1 MKLKISSFSIL
12 LACLLASP
20 LRAGNDPAPVNPT
33 GRLTLR
39 EALRL
44 AILQNPELA
53 ASNTSVRAAEG
64 RLLQAGLLPNPS
76 VFTEN
81 ENLIGSGPYRGAR
94 ASENTIQ
101 LSQLIELG
109 GKRAARVRV
118 AQVGKTLAGF
128 DYEGKRLEVLVETTR
143 AFLQTLAAQRRVA
156 LAEETARLADDLVPA
171 IRRRVD
177 AGAANAVEVTR
188 AQNAT
193 ATARIETQQAAR
205 DLATARQ
212 RLAASW
218 GARTPRFDSVAGDLD
233 NLPPVP
239 SFETLASRLSLNPS
253 LARYAAETAQRQAE
267 ITRAKA
273 QAVPDVTAAVG
284 PRYLTE
290 SNDVTVRLNL
300 SVPLPIFDR
309 NQGAIKEAQAE
320 LVRTGQLQQAAATQ
334 LTVSLGD
341 AYRNLLAARQ
351 EIDTLQ
357 GTLLP
362 GAENAFRQI
371 NEGYGAGRYSL
382 LDVLDARR
390 TLVGARTQ
398 LVNAQATYQTALA
411 EIEGLTGQV
420 RQAPAA
426 ARPSTATKPTRP
438 SSRQ

>member
-1 MKLKISSFSIL
+1 M
-12 LACLLASP
+12 AASP
-20 LRAGNDPAPVNPT
+20 LRAGDTPAPLNPAGT
-33 GRLTLR
+33 LTLR

-44 AILQNPELA
+44 TILQNPELA
-53 ASNTSVRAAEG
+53 ASDTAVRSAEG
-64 RLLQAGLLPNPS
+64 RLLQAGLRPNPS

-81 ENLIGSGPYRGAR
+81 ENLVGTGPYRGAR

-118 AQVGKTLAGF
+118 AQTGKTLAGY
-128 DYEGKRLEVLVETTR
+128 DYEAKRLEVLVATAR
-143 AFLQTLAAQRRVA
+143 AFLQTLVAQRRLA
-156 LAEETARLADDLVPA
+156 LCEETAKLADDLVPA
-171 IRRRVD
+171 IQRRVE

-193 ATARIETQQAAR
+193 ATARIESQQAAR

-212 RLAASW
+212 RLAAGW
-218 GARTPRFDSVAGDLD
+218 GARSPRFNSVTGDLER
-233 NLPPVP
+233 LPAVP
-239 SFETLASRLSLNPS
+239 SYETLAGRLPQNPS
-253 LARYAAETAQRQAE
+253 LSRFPAETAQRQAE
-267 ITRAKA
+267 LARARN

-284 PRYLTE
+284 PRYITE
-290 SNDVTVRLNL
+290 SNDVAVRLNL
-300 SVPLPIFDR
+300 SVGLPIFDR

-320 LVRTGQLQQAAATQ
+320 LVRTGQLQRAAATQ
-334 LTVSLGD
+334 LHVSLNE

-371 NEGYGAGRYSL
+371 NEGYDAGRYSL
-382 LDVLDARR
+382 LDVLDTRR
-390 TLVGARTQ
+390 TLVGARVQ
-398 LVNAQATYQTALA
+398 LVNAQAAYQSALA

-420 RQAPAA
+420 RQAPAPAVPPA
-426 ARPSTATKPTRP
+426 ASKPSRK
-438 SSRQ
+438 

>member
-1 MKLKISSFSIL
+1 ML
-12 LACLLASP
+12 LCLTAST
-20 LRAGNDPAPVNPT
+20 LRSGDAPALLNPAGT
-33 GRLTLR
+33 LTLR

-44 AILQNPELA
+44 TILQNPELA
-53 ASNTSVRAAEG
+53 AADTATRSAEG
-64 RLLQAGLLPNPS
+64 RLLQATLLPNPS

-81 ENLIGSGPYRGAR
+81 ENLVGSGPYRGAR

-118 AQVGKTLAGF
+118 AQAGRTLAGH
-128 DYEGKRLEVLVETTR
+128 DYEAKRLEVLVETTR
-143 AFLQTLAAQRRVA
+143 AFLQTLAAQRRVV
-156 LAEETARLADDLVPA
+156 LAGETARLADDLVPA
-171 IRRRVD
+171 IQRRVE

-193 ATARIETQQAAR
+193 ATARIESQQAAR

-212 RLAASW
+212 RLAAGW
-218 GARTPRFDSVAGDLD
+218 GVASPRFGSVAGDLER
-233 NLPPVP
+233 LPAVP
-239 SFETLASRLSLNPS
+239 SYETLAGRLPQNPS
-253 LARYAAETAQRQAE
+253 LARFPAEATQRRAE
-267 ITRAKA
+267 LARARA

-284 PRYLTE
+284 PRYITE
-290 SNDVTVRLNL
+290 SNEVTVRLNL
-300 SVPLPIFDR
+300 SVGLPVFDR

-320 LVRTGQLQQAAATQ
+320 LVRTGQLQQAAATR
-334 LTVSLGD
+334 LSVSLND

-362 GAENAFRQI
+362 GAESAFRQI
-371 NEGYGAGRYSL
+371 NEGYAAGRYSL

-390 TLVGARTQ
+390 TLAGGRTQ
-398 LVNAQATYQTALA
+398 LVNAQAAYHEALA

-426 ARPSTATKPTRP
+426 SNPPAVAKPFRS